1 MIASVAVGEA
11 LVILKI
17 LFLLLLYLFIW
28 RIVRT
33 ASSDLRLPQESF
45 VLGPAQAQAAGL
57 IGRRAPGIATGRLVV
72 LAGPAREVGEVHL
85 LDSAALTVGRAA
97 ENDLPLEN
105 DDFASVRHARIE
117 PRRDGVWVEDIGSTN
132 GTYVNGARLSKPRRL
147 APGDVIRVGS
157 TDLRY
162 ER

>member
-17 LFLLLLYLFIW
+17 LFLLLLYVFIW

-33 ASSDLRLPQESF
+33 ASRDLRLPQESF
-45 VLGPAQAQAAGL
+45 VLNPRQAAGL
-57 IGRRAPGIATGRLVV
+57 LGVGRRIETGRIVFPSGQERLVDSRALTIGRGV
-72 LAGPAREVGEVHL
+72 
-85 LDSAALTVGRAA
+85 
-97 ENDLPLEN
+97 ENDIALES
-105 DDFASVRHARIE
+105 DDFASARHARIQ

-132 GTYVNGARLSKPRRL
+132 GTYVNGARLSRPRRL

-157 TDLRY
+157 TDLRF
-162 ER
+162 RK

>member
-17 LFLLLLYLFIW
+17 VFLLLLYLFIW

-33 ASSDLRLPQESF
+33 ASRDLRLPQESF

-57 IGRRAPGIATGRLVV
+57 ISRSHAVRTGQLVV
-72 LAGPAREVGEVHL
+72 AASPTRKVGEVHL
-85 LDSAALTVGRAA
+85 LDSSGLTIGRGGQNDIALDSD
-97 ENDLPLEN
+97 N
-105 DDFASVRHARIE
+105 FASARHARVE

-132 GTYVNGARLSKPRRL
+132 GTFVNGARLSKPRRL

-162 ER
+162 ES

>member
-1 MIASVAVGEA
+1 MTLSSIAVGEA

-33 ASSDLRLPQESF
+33 ASRDLRLPQESF
-45 VLGPAQAQAAGL
+45 ILSPGQAQAVGL
-57 IGRRAPGIATGRLVV
+57 LGRGRRIETGRLVV
-72 LAGPAREVGEVHL
+72 IASPILQVGETRV
-85 LDSAALTVGRAA
+85 LDSAAITVGRSNQ
-97 ENDLPLEN
+97 NDLPLGE
-105 DDFASVRHARIE
+105 DDFASARHARVE
-117 PRRDGVWVEDIGSTN
+117 PRRDGVWVEDAGSTN
-132 GTYVNGARLSKPRRL
+132 GTFVNGAKLAKPRRL